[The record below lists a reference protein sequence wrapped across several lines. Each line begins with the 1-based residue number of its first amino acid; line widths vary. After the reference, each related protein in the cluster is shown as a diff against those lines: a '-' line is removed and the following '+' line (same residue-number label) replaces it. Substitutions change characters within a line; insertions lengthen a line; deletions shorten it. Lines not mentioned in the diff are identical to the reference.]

1 MSPNFAN
8 SNGDNSMTKNVLFY
22 ARHSAGDQVHACL
35 ETQLYYG
42 HCFIKENGWTFAKS
56 YADEDIGEVVFMAQ
70 PGVRKLFAH
79 IEREKVDIVLC
90 HTLDRLCSRFDIA
103 SRLLSALARKGIELW
118 VADPG
123 ERITARNLSD
133 YYIDDRSKMF
143 AVGSHVAQ
151 VPDDLREEK
160 HFAPLPFGY
169 RYSGACNADGQRI
182 FGFQI
187 VDPVASDVIRRIFSM
202 YAEGMAPTK
211 IAALLNAE
219 GVAGPRGSIWRDAAI
234 RGNRAR
240 GTGILNNSA
249 YIGACKR
256 AGDHDYHY
264 VSALRIVS
272 DELWDRVKD
281 RQDAAAE
288 RAAGLA
294 GRR

>member
-1 MSPNFAN
+1 
-8 SNGDNSMTKNVLFY
+8 MTKNVLFY
-22 ARHSAGDQVHACL
+22 ARHSAGDPVNACL

-42 HCFIKENGWTFAKS
+42 HRFIKENGWTFAKS

-79 IEREKVDIVLC
+79 IERETVDIVLC

-103 SRLLSALARKGIELW
+103 NRLLSELTGKGIELW

-133 YYIDDRSKMF
+133 YYMTDRSNMF
-143 AVGSHVAQ
+143 VPGGRMAQ

-169 RYSGACNADGQRI
+169 RYSGACNVDGQRI
-182 FGFQI
+182 FGFKV
-187 VDPVASDVIRRIFSM
+187 VDPVAADVVRRIFSL

-211 IAALLNAE
+211 IAALLNVE

-234 RGNRAR
+234 RGNRAN
-240 GTGILNNSA
+240 GTGILNNPA
-249 YIGACKR
+249 YIGVCKQ
-256 AGDHDYHY
+256 AGDDDDHY

-272 DELWDRVKD
+272 DELWHRVKD
-281 RQDAAAE
+281 HQNAVAE
-288 RAAGLA
+288 HAAGLA
-294 GRR
+294 GRRNRQN

>member
-1 MSPNFAN
+1 
-8 SNGDNSMTKNVLFY
+8 MTKNVLFY
-22 ARHSAGDQVHACL
+22 ARHSAGYHDHACL

-42 HCFIKENGWTFAKS
+42 HRFIKEKGWTFAKS
-56 YADEDIGEVVFMAQ
+56 YTDEDIGEVVFMAQ

-90 HTLDRLCSRFDIA
+90 DTLDRLCSRFDIA
-103 SRLLSALARKGIELW
+103 SRLLSELARKGIELW

-133 YYIDDRSKMF
+133 YYMSDRSNMF
-143 AVGSHVAQ
+143 VPGGRTAE

-182 FGFQI
+182 FGFKV
-187 VDPVASDVIRRIFSM
+187 VDPVAADVIRRIFGM
-202 YAEGMAPTK
+202 YAEGTAPTK
-211 IAALLNAE
+211 IAALLNVE

-234 RGNRAR
+234 RGNRAL
-240 GTGILNNSA
+240 GTGILNNPA
-249 YIGACKR
+249 YIGACKQG
-256 AGDHDYHY
+256 GDDDYHY

-294 GRR
+294 GRRKQQS

>member
-1 MSPNFAN
+1 
-8 SNGDNSMTKNVLFY
+8 MTKNVLFY
-22 ARHSAGDQVHACL
+22 ARHSAGYHDHACL
-35 ETQLYYG
+35 ETQLYFG
-42 HCFIKENGWTFAKS
+42 QRFIKENGWTFATS
-56 YADEDIGEVVFMAQ
+56 YADADIGEVVFMAQ

-103 SRLLSALARKGIELW
+103 SRLLSELARKGIELW
-118 VADPG
+118 VADSG

-133 YYIDDRSKMF
+133 YYTTDRSNMF
-143 AVGSHVAQ
+143 VPGGRIAQ

-182 FGFQI
+182 FGFKI
-187 VDPVASDVIRRIFSM
+187 VDPVAADVVRRIFSL
-202 YAEGMAPTK
+202 YAGGMEPTK
-211 IAALLNAE
+211 IAALLNVE

-234 RGNRAR
+234 RGNCAH
-240 GTGILNNSA
+240 GAGILNNPA
-249 YIGACKR
+249 YIGVCNQ
-256 AGDHDYHY
+256 AGDDDDHY

-272 DELWDRVKD
+272 DELWGRAKD
-281 RQDAAAE
+281 RQDAVAE

-294 GRR
+294 ARRNQQN

>member
-1 MSPNFAN
+1 
-8 SNGDNSMTKNVLFY
+8 MTTNVLFY
-22 ARHSAGDQVHACL
+22 ARHSAGYHDHAGL

-42 HCFIKENGWTFAKS
+42 HRFIKENGWTFVKS

-70 PGVRKLFAH
+70 PGVGKLFAH
-79 IEREKVDIVLC
+79 IERETVDIVLC

-103 SRLLSALARKGIELW
+103 SRLLSELAHKGIELW

-143 AVGSHVAQ
+143 AMGSHIAH

-169 RYSGACNADGQRI
+169 RYAGACNADGQRI
-182 FGFQI
+182 FGFKV
-187 VDPVASDVIRRIFSM
+187 VDPVAADVIRRIFGM
-202 YAEGMAPTK
+202 YAEGIAPTK
-211 IAALLNAE
+211 IAALLNVE

-234 RGNRAR
+234 RGNRAS
-240 GTGILNNSA
+240 GTGILNNPA
-249 YIGACKR
+249 YIGACKQP
-256 AGDHDYHY
+256 GDDDYHY

-272 DELWDRVKD
+272 DDLWDRVKD
-281 RQDAAAE
+281 RQDAAAKC
-288 RAAGLA
+288 AAGLA
-294 GRR
+294 GRRKQQS

>member
-1 MSPNFAN
+1 
-8 SNGDNSMTKNVLFY
+8 MTKNVLFY
-22 ARHSAGDQVHACL
+22 ARHSAGYHDHARL

-42 HCFIKENGWTFAKS
+42 HRFIKENGWTFVKS
-56 YADEDIGEVVFMAQ
+56 YTDEDIGEVVFMAQ

-90 HTLDRLCSRFDIA
+90 DTLDRLCSRFDIA
-103 SRLLSALARKGIELW
+103 SRLLSELARKGIELW

-133 YYIDDRSKMF
+133 YYMSDRSNMF
-143 AVGSHVAQ
+143 VPGGRTAE

-182 FGFQI
+182 FGFKV
-187 VDPVASDVIRRIFSM
+187 VDPVAADVIRRIFGM
-202 YAEGMAPTK
+202 YAEGTAPTK
-211 IAALLNAE
+211 IAALLNVE

-234 RGNRAR
+234 RGNRAL
-240 GTGILNNSA
+240 GTGILNNPA
-249 YIGACKR
+249 YIGACKQG
-256 AGDHDYHY
+256 GDDDYHY

-294 GRR
+294 GRRKQQS

>member
-1 MSPNFAN
+1 
-8 SNGDNSMTKNVLFY
+8 MTKNVLFY
-22 ARHSAGDQVHACL
+22 ARHSAGYHDHACR

-42 HCFIKENGWTFAKS
+42 RRFIKEKGWTFVKS

-79 IEREKVDIVLC
+79 IERETVDIVLC

-103 SRLLSALARKGIELW
+103 SRLLSELAHKGIELW
-118 VADPG
+118 IADPG

-133 YYIDDRSKMF
+133 YYMTVRSNMF
-143 AVGSHVAQ
+143 VPGGRIAQ

-169 RYSGACNADGQRI
+169 RYAGACNADGQRI
-182 FGFQI
+182 FGFKV
-187 VDPVASDVIRRIFSM
+187 VDPVAADVVRRIFSL
-202 YAEGMAPTK
+202 YTEGMAPTK
-211 IAALLNAE
+211 IAALLNVE

-234 RGNRAR
+234 RGNRAH
-240 GTGILNNSA
+240 GTGILNNPA
-249 YIGACKR
+249 YIGVCNQ
-256 AGDHDYHY
+256 AGDDDDHY

-281 RQDAAAE
+281 RQNAAAE

-294 GRR
+294 GGRKQQS

>member
-1 MSPNFAN
+1 
-8 SNGDNSMTKNVLFY
+8 MTRQVWRGSKCHV
-22 ARHSAGDQVHACL
+22 AGYHVPRLRPFERRPLHD
-35 ETQLYYG
+35 G
-42 HCFIKENGWTFAKS
+42 HRFIKENGWTFVKS
-56 YADEDIGEVVFMAQ
+56 YADADIGEVVFMAQ
-70 PGVRKLFAH
+70 PAVRKLFAH
-79 IEREKVDIVLC
+79 IERETVDIVLC

-103 SRLLSALARKGIELW
+103 SRLLSELAHKGIELG

-133 YYIDDRSKMF
+133 YYMTDRSNMF
-143 AVGSHVAQ
+143 VPGGRIAQ

-182 FGFQI
+182 FGFKI
-187 VDPVASDVIRRIFSM
+187 VDPVAADVVRRIFGM

-211 IAALLNAE
+211 IAALLNVE
-219 GVAGPRGSIWRDAAI
+219 GVAGPCGSIWRDAAI
-234 RGNRAR
+234 RGNRAQT
-240 GTGILNNSA
+240 TGILNNPA
-249 YIGACKR
+249 YIGVCNQ
-256 AGDHDYHY
+256 AGDDDDHY

-288 RAAGLA
+288 RASGLA
-294 GRR
+294 GRRNQQN

>member
-1 MSPNFAN
+1 
-8 SNGDNSMTKNVLFY
+8 MTKNVLFY
-22 ARHSAGDQVHACL
+22 ARHSDGYHDHACL

-42 HCFIKENGWTFAKS
+42 HRFIKENGWTFAKS
-56 YADEDIGEVVFMAQ
+56 YNDEDIGEVVFMAQ

-79 IEREKVDIVLC
+79 IERESVDIVLC

-103 SRLLSALARKGIELW
+103 SRLLSELARKGIELW
-118 VADPG
+118 VVDPG

-143 AVGSHVAQ
+143 AMGSHIAQ

-169 RYSGACNADGQRI
+169 RYAGACNADGQRI
-182 FGFQI
+182 FGFKI
-187 VDPVASDVIRRIFSM
+187 VDPVAADVIRRIFGM

-211 IAALLNAE
+211 IAALLNVE

-234 RGNRAR
+234 RGNRSQT
-240 GTGILNNSA
+240 TGILNNPA
-249 YIGACKR
+249 YIGVCNQ
-256 AGDHDYHY
+256 AGDDDDQY

-281 RQDAAAE
+281 RQNAVAE
-288 RAAGLA
+288 HAAGLA
-294 GRR
+294 ARRNRQN